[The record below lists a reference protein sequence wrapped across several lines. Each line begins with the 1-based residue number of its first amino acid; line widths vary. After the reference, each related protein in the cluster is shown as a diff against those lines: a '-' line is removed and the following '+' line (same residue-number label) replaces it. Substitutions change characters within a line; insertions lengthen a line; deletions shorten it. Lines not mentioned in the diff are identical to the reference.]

1 MRLKTIIIPVLLFLT
16 GLFIPGC
23 ELFQGSRYCSDYST
37 EDLTLNETVD
47 FNYSEL
53 YCHSKY
59 DLSLSFD
66 SLNDSRCPIGA
77 ACIWGGNARVK
88 LHIQQSRKGT
98 STFWLNTHSSFLTD
112 TVVNGLHYELIDILP
127 HREIGMDYTLDDI
140 ILQLKISD

>member
-1 MRLKTIIIPVLLFLT
+1 MRLITILALSILLIS
-16 GLFIPGC
+16 GLFISGC

-37 EDLTLNETVD
+37 EDLSLNEIVD

-53 YCHSKY
+53 YCLSQY

-77 ACIWGGNARVK
+77 ACVWEGNARVK
-88 LHIQQSRKGT
+88 LHIKQSRKGT

-112 TVVNGLHYELIDILP
+112 TVVNGLHFELIDVLP
-127 HREIGMDYTLDDI
+127 YPEVDVDYSLDDI